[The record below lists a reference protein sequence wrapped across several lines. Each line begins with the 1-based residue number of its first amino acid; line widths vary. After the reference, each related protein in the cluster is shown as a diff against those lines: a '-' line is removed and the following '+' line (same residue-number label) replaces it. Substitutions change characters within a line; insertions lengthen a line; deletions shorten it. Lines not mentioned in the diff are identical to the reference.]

1 VEFVEAVVGL
11 GHALVGRDHQRG
23 AVVVVGLADT
33 FQDRVSLVA
42 QRKWEGLE
50 AVRERVTQPVLQRR
64 REEPGPDLVDAGLE
78 NGERGKVWISQ
89 KNNGLRKD

>member
-50 AVRERVTQPVLQRR
+50 AVRGRVTQIVLHRG
-64 REEPGPDLVDAGLE
+64 REEPCPDFMDTGLE
-78 NGERGKVWISQ
+78 NGEGSKVWIS
-89 KNNGLRKD
+89 